1 MPQNRRDLLRLLAQA
16 SALALLA
23 FGAEGCGGGGNK
35 NNDTN
40 NGNGNNMAD
49 DADLSNRLT
58 TVRRLLDD
66 AQQKYQTFTDPVLS
80 AQLGVQIAIGNA
92 VLVIAERASELSG
105 AQENLTRISG
115 SLNSISDNTDD
126 INTSIRNID

>member
-1 MPQNRRDLLRLLAQA
+1 MLQRRDLLRLLAA
-16 SALALLA
+16 TTLALLA
-23 FGAEGCGGGGNK
+23 FGAEGCGGGTQ
-35 NNDTN
+35 NNDSDN
-40 NGNGNNMAD
+40 SGNGNAMAD
-49 DADLSNRLT
+49 DAELATRLT

-80 AQLGVQIAIGNA
+80 AQLGVQLAIGNA
-92 VLVIAERASELSG
+92 VLVLAERASELSG
-105 AQENLTRISG
+105 AQENLTKISG